1 MLFICISL
9 ICKQLVKIEK
19 TLHASM
25 SAPDTVYGADLVNG
39 KARLNALSTTSLT
52 ARNKRLGYQN
62 RIVLETDTENCVVNE
77 NHHYTSTFTLDEL
90 NGKGEKHPEADTNPM
105 HASQPKT
112 KENEG
117 DNVHY
122 VPLLTVQQV
131 LVQPGVVT
139 EASIMRFWAV
149 IDGPLYL
156 SPGVLYPTTVLIEVY
171 ESGELCRVS
180 VLEEITTYQTITALC
195 KIADVKNLAVM

>member
-1 MLFICISL
+1 M

-25 SAPDTVYGADLVNG
+25 SVPDIVYGADLVNG

-52 ARNKRLGYQN
+52 VRTKRLGYQN
-62 RIVLETDTENCVVNE
+62 RVVIESDSENCVVNE
-77 NHHYTSTFTLDEL
+77 NHHYTSTFTRDEL
-90 NGKGEKHPEADTNPM
+90 RGKGEKHPEADTNPM
-105 HASQPKT
+105 HASQPQT
-112 KENEG
+112 KENEE

-139 EASIMRFWAV
+139 EVSITRFWAV
-149 IDGPLYL
+149 IVAPLYL

-180 VLEEITTYQTITALC
+180 VLEEILTYQTIAALG
-195 KIADVKNLAVM
+195 KIADIKNLAVM